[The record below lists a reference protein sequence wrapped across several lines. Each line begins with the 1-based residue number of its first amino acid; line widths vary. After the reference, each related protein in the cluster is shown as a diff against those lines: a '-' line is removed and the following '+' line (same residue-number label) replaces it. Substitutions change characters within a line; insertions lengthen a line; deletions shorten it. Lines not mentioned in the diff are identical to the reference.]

1 MNYIEIWHLCA
12 GRYVEADGSA
22 RRQINPSTTTFVHSL
37 DIFEKYVYWTDADRK
52 SVEKSDRFVGTNA
65 SLLRNTLQ
73 FGFDIRVWHTSK
85 QPVPS
90 SKSMPFIN
98 RDCNNSQS
106 LRSRNDSRSLKSEFR
121 RYSGSCLFPC
131 LFPCSK
137 IAQDKKSSLELLKN
151 FQGRESMTANI
162 LCIYIF
168 FYVWSYV
175 CSICDTP
182 MEHCLSS
189 LCLNLFNIIYKID
202 FKLFSNK
209 QV

>member
-168 FYVWSYV
+168 FFMYDRTFVASVTLLWSTVSAV
-175 CSICDTP
+175 C
-182 MEHCLSS
+182 
-189 LCLNLFNIIYKID
+189 
-202 FKLFSNK
+202 
-209 QV
+209 V